1 MIEDIQEEDLIEEE
15 EENHSEA
22 LKAIK
27 KRKEAIDWQKKIELD
42 KTLDPD
48 APPEQRQA
56 AKEKLLQLNQSYE
69 QNSC

>member
-1 MIEDIQEEDLIEEE
+1 MIEDIQEDLVEEE

-27 KRKEAIDWQKKIELD
+27 KRKEAIDRRKKIELD

-48 APPEQRQA
+48 APPRT
-56 AKEKLLQLNQSYE
+56 KT
-69 QNSC
+69 SCKRKTFTA